1 MSILLLPLLILFFFF
16 LLISWRVVQPYEQ
29 GVVIRLG
36 RYARSLKPGVRFLFP
51 LLESMKKV
59 DMRIRVENVENQ
71 DIITKDSVPV
81 TLHAVVYYQVVDAQK
96 ALYGVKNYKKAT
108 STVAQTILRSNLG
121 AHTMQE
127 MLTEQKKLDDQL
139 RKALDQATE
148 PWGIKVTGVEIRSME
163 LPEGLRRAMAKEAEA
178 ERERVAKVIVAKGE
192 YEAAEKL
199 AEAAKVISQH
209 PVAMQL
215 RTLQTMTE
223 IAAEKSSTILFP
235 YEMSSLASLFQQAPK
250 QDVPKDLNHILQKNL
265 HVMDTNEKT
274 DE

>member
-1 MSILLLPLLILFFFF
+1 MITLFFFLFVLF
-16 LLISWRVVQPYEQ
+16 LLFLFTSFRVIQQFEE

-36 RYARSLKPGVRFLFP
+36 KYARSLKPGVRFVFP
-51 LLESMKKV
+51 LLESIRKV

-81 TLHAVVYYQVVDAQK
+81 TINAVVYYQVVNAQK
-96 ALYGVKNYKKAT
+96 ALHGVENYKKAT
-108 STVAQTILRSNLG
+108 STVAQTVLRSNLG

-127 MLTEQKKLDDQL
+127 MLTEQRKLDDL
-139 RKALDQATE
+139 LCKTLDQATE
-148 PWGIKVTGVEIRSME
+148 PWGIKVTWVEIRSMD

-199 AEAAKVISQH
+199 ADAAKVISRH
-209 PVAMQL
+209 PIAMQL

-235 YEMSSLASLFQQAPK
+235 YEMANLASLFQQSSDESIVNVK
-250 QDVPKDLNHILQKNL
+250 EQLPKDRNN
-265 HVMDTNEKT
+265 
-274 DE
+274 

>member
-1 MSILLLPLLILFFFF
+1 MYTLLLPLVIIILFFIF
-16 LLISWRVVQPYEQ
+16 ISLRVIQQYEQ

-36 RYARSLKPGVRFLFP
+36 RYARSLNPGVRFVFP
-51 LLESMKKV
+51 LFESVKKV

-81 TLHAVVYYQVVDAQK
+81 TINAVVYYQVVDAQK
-96 ALYGVKNYKKAT
+96 ALHGVENYKKAT
-108 STVAQTILRSNLG
+108 STVAQTVLRSNLG

-127 MLTEQKKLDDQL
+127 MLTEQKKLDDLL
-139 RKALDQATE
+139 RKTLDESTE
-148 PWGIKVTGVEIRSME
+148 PWGIKVTGVEIRSMD

-178 ERERVAKVIVAKGE
+178 ERERVAKVITAKGE
-192 YEAAEKL
+192 FEAAERL
-199 AEAAKVISQH
+199 ADAAKVISQH

-235 YEMSSLASLFQQAPK
+235 YEMASLASLFQK
-250 QDVPKDLNHILQKNL
+250 SSQDEPTTLSDVIQKNSKL
-265 HVMDTNEKT
+265 NDFDDLMEN
-274 DE
+274 

>member
-265 HVMDTNEKT
+265 HVTDTNEKT

>member
-1 MSILLLPLLILFFFF
+1 MSILLLPLLLIFFFF
-16 LLISWRVVQPYEQ
+16 LLLSWRVVQPYEQ

-36 RYARSLKPGVRFLFP
+36 RYARSLNPGVRFLFP

-148 PWGIKVTGVEIRSME
+148 PWGIKVKAVEIRSME

-250 QDVPKDLNHILQKNL
+250 ENASTNLTQIVQKNKSVSDVDDL
-265 HVMDTNEKT
+265 IDK
-274 DE
+274 